1 MVRVGRQTVLAPHE
15 TGDQLAEIVVAQG
28 DVRHS
33 ESRHDLDAGTFE
45 IPALEHDDVT
55 EPNEPTLAKCLNLFA
70 EAAANAEIPKRPHS
84 SNRSWKRVAS
94 SASTVGV
101 ELVATDDQ
109 HTVVG

>member
-55 EPNEPTLAKCLNLFA
+55 EPNEPTLAKCLNLFVGSCCERGDS
-70 EAAANAEIPKRPHS
+70 EAAPLIEPLMETSGVLGEHR
-84 SNRSWKRVAS
+84 R
-94 SASTVGV
+94 V